1 MENVEESAWEWLN
14 KNQLSY
20 DIWNKKYRKDEGEDF
35 EQWLDRVSGGDKEIR
50 DLIKEKKFLFG
61 GRILAGRGIIDRKQT
76 LSNCYV
82 LPSPEDNLESIFN
95 VASMMARTYSTGG
108 GCGINISKLRPKDS
122 IVHNAASTTTGP
134 TSFMEFYSHVTGLI
148 GQNNRRGALL
158 IAMDCH
164 HPDIEEFINL
174 KTKQGVCEKANI
186 SVMVTDDF
194 MRAVENNQN
203 WTTRFNSSQT
213 GVIEKTF
220 KARDLLKLLAQ
231 RNWEWAEPGIL
242 YWDRITGY
250 NLNDNNPNYK
260 LEATNPCGEL
270 PLQAGNACLLGSI
283 NLSEFVLNP
292 FTASSKFDLDSFI
305 NTVGKAVYAL
315 NQVLDEGIQLHPLK
329 IQRDMTYSW
338 RPIGLGTMG
347 LADMLIKLGIRYG
360 SEESVKVLE
369 PIYREMAIAAI
380 KASIS
385 LAKKMGCYLECDKQL
400 LCSSNFIKNLKLDDN
415 TLRDLQEYGLYNS
428 QLLTCAPT
436 GSIATLLETSTGVE
450 SNFALKYYRK
460 TQSLNNSDTFYEVNA
475 KIVTDYHN
483 ITGDNTIPDYFVESK
498 DINPIDR
505 IKVQSILQ
513 KYIDNSISSTI
524 NLPEE
529 ATIEDIYN
537 IYIEAWKYGLKGC
550 TVYRQHCYREGILST
565 NNSSK
570 KESESSSNELARGYI
585 IPASNKWIGLKRTLT
600 TGCGSLHCTAYFD
613 TQNGELR
620 ECYLSKG
627 STGGW

>member
-1 MENVEESAWEWLN
+1 MTAEEWLN
-14 KNQLSY
+14 GNQLSL
-20 DIWNKKYRKDEGEDF
+20 DIWNKKYRVGNEDF

-203 WTTRFNSSQT
+203 WTTRFDSPQT

-292 FTASSKFDLDSFI
+292 FTADSKFDLDSFI
-305 NTVGKAVYAL
+305 NTVRKAICAL

-329 IQRDMTYSW
+329 IQRDMTYGW

-347 LADMLIKLGIRYG
+347 LADMLIKLGLRYG
-360 SEESVKVLE
+360 SEESIKVLE
-369 PIYREMAIAAI
+369 SIYREMAIAAI

-385 LAKKMGCYLECDKQL
+385 LAKKMGCYLECDEQL

-450 SNFALKYYRK
+450 PNFALEYTRK
-460 TQSLNNSDTFYEVNA
+460 TQSLNGKDSYYKVSA
-475 KIVTDYHN
+475 KIVKDFTA
-483 ITGDNTIPDYFVESK
+483 IKGLATLPDYFVESK
-498 DINPIDR
+498 DIKPIDR
-505 IKVQSILQ
+505 IKVQEVLQ
-513 KYIDNSISSTI
+513 KYIDNSI
-524 NLPEE
+524 
-529 ATIEDIYN
+529 N
-537 IYIEAWKYGLKGC
+537 ILVAQYSN
-550 TVYRQHCYREGILST
+550 IL
-565 NNSSK
+565 
-570 KESESSSNELARGYI
+570 
-585 IPASNKWIGLKRTLT
+585 
-600 TGCGSLHCTAYFD
+600 
-613 TQNGELR
+613 
-620 ECYLSKG
+620 
-627 STGGW
+627 

>member
-1 MENVEESAWEWLN
+1 MTAEEWLN
-14 KNQLSY
+14 GNQLSL
-20 DIWNKKYRKDEGEDF
+20 DIWNKKYRVGNEDF

-61 GRILAGRGIIDRKQT
+61 GRILAGRGVTDRKQT

-194 MRAVENNQN
+194 MRAVENNQD
-203 WTTRFNSSQT
+203 WTTRFDSSQT
-213 GVIEKTF
+213 GVIEKPF
-220 KARDLLKLLAQ
+220 KARELLKLLAQ

-270 PLQAGNACLLGSI
+270 PLQAGSACLLGSI

-292 FTASSKFDLDSFI
+292 FTSVSEIDYESLSK
-305 NTVGKAVYAL
+305 TTREAVIEL
-315 NQVLDEGIQLHPLK
+315 NKVLDENIPLHPLK
-329 IQRDMTYSW
+329 IQRDITYMW
-338 RPIGLGTMG
+338 RPIGLGTFGM
-347 LADMLIKLGIRYG
+347 ADMLIKLGIRYG
-360 SEESVKVLE
+360 SPESIEILEKVYKNIATVAVATSLE
-369 PIYREMAIAAI
+369 
-380 KASIS
+380 
-385 LAKKMGCYLECDKQL
+385 LAKKYGCFPSCNKDLISN
-400 LCSSNFIKNLKLDDN
+400 SSFIKSLDLPTKLLKDIK
-415 TLRDLQEYGLYNS
+415 THGLYNS

-436 GSIATLLETSTGVE
+436 GSTATMLEVSTGVE
-450 SNFALKYYRK
+450 PNFALEYTRK
-460 TQSLNNSDTFYEVNA
+460 TQSLDGKDTYYRVDA
-475 KIVTDYHN
+475 KIVKDFTSVKGLA
-483 ITGDNTIPDYFVESK
+483 TLPEYFVESK
-498 DINPIDR
+498 DIKPIDR
-505 IKVQSILQ
+505 IKVQGVLQ
-513 KYIDNSISSTI
+513 KYIDNSI
-524 NLPEE
+524 
-529 ATIEDIYN
+529 N
-537 IYIEAWKYGLKGC
+537 ILVA
-550 TVYRQHCYREGILST
+550 
-565 NNSSK
+565 
-570 KESESSSNELARGYI
+570 
-585 IPASNKWIGLKRTLT
+585 
-600 TGCGSLHCTAYFD
+600 
-613 TQNGELR
+613 
-620 ECYLSKG
+620 
-627 STGGW
+627 